1 MESIHQTLF
10 YMKRNLFAFLVVLI
24 CFSYSQ
30 AQNKI
35 DIPLKNVTQLL
46 PVNVSVSTETY
57 LGRPSV
63 KVVENIKESEPVKTD
78 AVYAKIKDVTFKNGV
93 IELEVSGKVAPNAPE
108 GSRGFVGIAF
118 RVQNDDSKF
127 ELIYLRPTN
136 GRADDQMR
144 RNHTVQYSSFP
155 DFPWDKLR
163 SEAPAKYE
171 TYVDLVPG
179 EWTKMKIEVEGDKA
193 RLYVHGAAQPTLIV
207 NDLKLGAEQE
217 GSIALWIGPGTEAH
231 FANLKVTKK

>member
-1 MESIHQTLF
+1 
-10 YMKRNLFAFLVVLI
+10 MKRNLFTFLVVLI
-24 CFSYSQ
+24 SFSYSQ

-35 DIPLKNVTQLL
+35 EIPLKNVTQLL
-46 PVNVSVSTETY
+46 PVNVSLSTETY
-57 LGRPSV
+57 LGKPSV
-63 KVVENIKESEPVKTD
+63 KVVENIKESERASFK
-78 AVYAKIKDVTFKNGV
+78 AESVYAKVKDVTFKNGV

-144 RNHTVQYSSFP
+144 RNHSVQYSSFP
-155 DFPWDKLR
+155 DYPWDRLR
-163 SEAPAKYE
+163 SETPEKYE

-193 RLYVHGAAQPTLIV
+193 RLYVHGATQPTLIV

-217 GSIALWIGPGTEAH
+217 GGIALWIGPGTEAH
-231 FANLKVTKK
+231 FTNLKVTRK